1 MNRNRLAKHSDIGP
15 VRLLHIVGD
24 SKFGGGSIVIL
35 RLALMAQQMGWH
47 VDVLTTDKVFQK
59 LLAENGVGIV
69 DLDVIWRNIRP
80 ARDLAGLVR
89 LFRFLRHSGYDII
102 HTHTSK
108 AGFVGRLAARLA
120 GIRHIVHTVHGFA
133 FHEESTA
140 ATLRIYSLLERV
152 AAHACDRIVTV
163 SEFHRRWALKLNIAS
178 AEKIV
183 AIPNGLPPDRVKP
196 LLSRD
201 EVRSNLGIASDTL
214 LLLATGRLAEQKG
227 FEYLLAALPE
237 VSARLQTPFK
247 LLFAGTGPLQ
257 EELTS
262 LAANCGVLDRV
273 QFLGFRQDIADLLAA
288 TDIVVLPTL
297 REGLS
302 IALLEAM
309 AAGAPIITTLIGSNA
324 EATQYGLGARL
335 VPSKD
340 SKALAAAIVELAAGK
355 SLARA
360 TARRGKQIFERYY
373 NEDRMLNGYRA
384 MYRQLLLTG
393 ERPLKEVRA
402 PQLVGVPAES
412 FQ

>member
-1 MNRNRLAKHSDIGP
+1 
-15 VRLLHIVGD
+15 LLHIVGD

-35 RLALMAQQMGWH
+35 RLALMAQQMGWQ

-80 ARDLAGLVR
+80 ARDFAGLIR

-120 GIRHIVHTVHGFA
+120 GLAHIVHTVHGFA
-133 FHEESTA
+133 FHEESTP

-152 AAHACDRIVTV
+152 AAYACDRIVTV
-163 SEFHRRWALKLNIAS
+163 SEFHRRWALELNIGS

-183 AIPNGLPPDRVKP
+183 AIPNGLPPDRIKP
-196 LLSRD
+196 QHSRD
-201 EVRSNLGIASDTL
+201 EVRSALGVSPDTL

-227 FEYLLAALPE
+227 FEYLLESLPE
-237 VSARLQTPFK
+237 VTARLQTPFK

-257 EELTS
+257 EELKR
-262 LAANCGVLDRV
+262 LASNFGVLDRV
-273 QFLGFRQDIADLLAA
+273 QFLGFREDIADLLAA

-335 VPSKD
+335 VPAKD

-360 TARRGKQIFERYY
+360 TARRAKQIFERYY

-393 ERPLKEVRA
+393 ESHLKKVKA
-402 PQLVGVPAES
+402 HQLVGAPAES